1 MGKNKQLRKRIRG
14 LLGHLAVHQQKI
26 RRELEKATPNA
37 EAIRGWE
44 REIDIARK
52 SVRKLEERLEK

>member
-14 LLGHLAVHQQKI
+14 LLGHIAMHEQKV
-26 RRELEKATPNA
+26 RRELEKAAPNA

-44 REIDIARK
+44 REIDIARNP
-52 SVRKLEERLEK
+52 VRKLEERLEK